1 MKTATLGRTGIVT
14 PANGFGALPIQR
26 VDDETA
32 VSILRN
38 AWEGGMTFFDTARA
52 YSDSEHKLGLA
63 FGNWGEPDP
72 ADPNGW
78 RGPKREEIFIAT
90 KTMAKTPDKFWD
102 DLETSLAQ
110 LKTDYV
116 DIYHFHNPAQCYR
129 PGDGTGM
136 YEAMLEAKA
145 QGKIHFIS
153 VTAHRIGVA
162 EEEVAS
168 GLYDTM
174 QYPLNYLSTQREL
187 DLLQKCIDADMGFL
201 GMKGMSGGLIS
212 NSRAMMA
219 YVANLDN
226 YVPIWGIQRQSELDE
241 WLSYMHDTPEMTPEI
256 EEFIERERTELQGD
270 FCRACGYCMPCP
282 VDIKINQCARIS
294 LMLRRAPSASWLTD
308 EWQAEMAKIDDCLNC
323 GQCSAKC
330 PYELD
335 TPRLLRD
342 NYADYKRVLAGETK
356 VD

>member
-1 MKTATLGRTGIVT
+1 MPPK
-14 PANGFGALPIQR
+14 P
-26 VDDETA
+26 
-32 VSILRN
+32 
-38 AWEGGMTFFDTARA
+38 
-52 YSDSEHKLGLA
+52 
-63 FGNWGEPDP
+63 
-72 ADPNGW
+72 W
-78 RGPKREEIFIAT
+78 RRPPE
-90 KTMAKTPDKFWD
+90 KFWD
-102 DLETSLAQ
+102 DLETSLAE
-110 LKTDYV
+110 LKTDYI
-116 DIYHFHNPAQCYR
+116 DIYQFHNPAQCYR

-145 QGKIHFIS
+145 QGKIRFIS

-226 YVPIWGIQRQSELDE
+226 YVPIWGVQRQSELDE

-256 EEFIERERTELQGD
+256 EEFIECERTELQGD

-282 VDIKINQCARIS
+282 VGIKINQCARIS